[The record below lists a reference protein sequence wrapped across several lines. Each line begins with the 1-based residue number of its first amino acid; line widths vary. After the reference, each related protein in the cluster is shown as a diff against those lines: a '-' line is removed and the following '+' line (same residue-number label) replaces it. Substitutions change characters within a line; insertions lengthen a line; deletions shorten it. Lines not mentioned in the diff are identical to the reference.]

1 LLLNEQ
7 EYALAPV
14 QDTNLDLAVA
24 AMGAFK
30 EAYGLGAS
38 LAQEQQALATSQ
50 AWCAFKARDRLG
62 VEELRDGRE
71 VTNMAG
77 ARAWTDH
84 GLVPPRLNDGV
95 LELSVRMNNGTPKIT
110 GAHLYGIAA
119 HVANRLENLD
129 LSTANLPIRIEIDNV
144 AFITRDE
151 AGRLRASGAMQL
163 IDDEASFNE
172 EPQAIRG
179 AERIVRAVLAKPL
192 GKQDVHI
199 TTDDAN
205 GTTASRKVA
214 P

>member
-1 LLLNEQ
+1 
-7 EYALAPV
+7 V

-30 EAYGLGAS
+30 AAYDAAADV
-38 LAQEQQALATSQ
+38 AQDTQARTTSQ

-62 VEELRDGRE
+62 VDEVGDGRE
-71 VTNMAG
+71 VTDMTA

-84 GLVPPRLNDGV
+84 GLVPPRLHDGV
-95 LELSVRMNNGTPKIT
+95 LELSVRMSNGTPELT
-110 GAHLYGIAA
+110 GARLRGVSV
-119 HVANRLENLD
+119 HVAKRLGALD

-163 IDDEASFNE
+163 IDDEAAFNT

-192 GKQDVHI
+192 DKQHVHI
-199 TTDDAN
+199 ETDDAN
-205 GTTASRKVA
+205 DTTASRRED